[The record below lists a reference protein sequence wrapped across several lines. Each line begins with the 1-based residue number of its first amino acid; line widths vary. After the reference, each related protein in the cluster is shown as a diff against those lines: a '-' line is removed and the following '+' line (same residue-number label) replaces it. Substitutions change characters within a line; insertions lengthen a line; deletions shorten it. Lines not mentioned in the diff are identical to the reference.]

1 LSALTLIADDYA
13 MTAGVSRGILR
24 LLEHGRISGTG
35 AMTGRPHWKGW
46 SHALRGFAGA
56 ADLGVHLNLTL
67 AEPITKMPGLAPAG
81 VLPPVNEI
89 AKRAM
94 LRKLPH
100 AELKAEIDAQLDA
113 FEQAMD
119 RRPDFIDGHQH
130 VHGFPGVRRALFEV
144 MLERYP
150 KSRRPWLRA
159 SADLPKRI
167 LARRRNAP
175 KAFQVAALSAGF
187 APAAHRR
194 AVLTNDGFAG
204 FSAFD
209 PAARYADEFQSAL
222 IAPGPLHLVMCHPG
236 EIDDELRGLDPVVAT
251 RPLELAYFLG
261 EAFPDDLAAVG
272 MRLQRLR
279 PLSG

>member
-1 LSALTLIADDYA
+1 MSSFTLIADDYA

-46 SHALRGFAGA
+46 SHALRAFAGK

-67 AEPITKMPGLAPAG
+67 AEPLTRMAVFAPSG
-81 VLPPVNEI
+81 VLPTIGEV
-89 AKRAM
+89 AKRAA
-94 LRKLPH
+94 LRRLPM
-100 AELKAEIDAQLDA
+100 AELKAEIAAQLDA

-150 KSRRPWLRA
+150 KSPRPWLRA

-175 KAFQVAALSAGF
+175 KAFQVAALSMGF

-194 AVLTNDGFAG
+194 GIVTNDGFAG

-209 PAARYADEFQSAL
+209 PTVRYADEFASAL
-222 IAPGPLHLVMCHPG
+222 VAPGLLHLVMCHPG
-236 EIDDELRGLDPVVAT
+236 EIDDELRGLDPVV
-251 RPLELAYFLG
+251 
-261 EAFPDDLAAVG
+261 
-272 MRLQRLR
+272 
-279 PLSG
+279 